1 MTDYKALYE
10 QAQKVNA
17 ELKEEINH
25 KNQKFIEW
33 GEENK
38 ELKEANDTFTLG
50 AKRTIESNCKL
61 YKENKELKEEIEKLK
76 SNVFNADSR
85 CNQFRV
91 KVGYSYIHDILE
103 RVFDMDLDG
112 YDEDPLRLMCME
124 DHKDFL
130 FEECAR
136 VINNC
141 INIKGVDEEYIY
153 EEIESEVI
161 DKFKDNDWIHQPYSS
176 NVIADLIEE

>member
-61 YKENKELKEEIEKLK
+61 YKENKELKEEIEKLLNDIK
-76 SNVFNADSR
+76 S
-85 CNQFRV
+85 
-91 KVGYSYIHDILE
+91 L
-103 RVFDMDLDG
+103 
-112 YDEDPLRLMCME
+112 
-124 DHKDFL
+124 
-130 FEECAR
+130 
-136 VINNC
+136 
-141 INIKGVDEEYIY
+141 
-153 EEIESEVI
+153 
-161 DKFKDNDWIHQPYSS
+161 
-176 NVIADLIEE
+176 

>member
-10 QAQKVNA
+10 QSQK
-17 ELKEEINH
+17 EI
-25 KNQKFIEW
+25 QE
-33 GEENK
+33 
-38 ELKEANDTFTLG
+38 
-50 AKRTIESNCKL
+50 
-61 YKENKELKEEIEKLK
+61 LK
-76 SNVFNADSR
+76 SNVFNADCR

-103 RVFDMDLDG
+103 GVFDMDLDG
-112 YDEDPLRLMCME
+112 YDEDDDEDSEKWKCME
-124 DHKDFL
+124 DRKDFL
-130 FEECAR
+130 FEECAS

-141 INIKGVDEEYIY
+141 INIKGGCHISEEYIW
-153 EEIESEVI
+153 EEIGSEVI

>member
-10 QAQKVNA
+10 QSQK
-17 ELKEEINH
+17 EI
-25 KNQKFIEW
+25 QE
-33 GEENK
+33 
-38 ELKEANDTFTLG
+38 
-50 AKRTIESNCKL
+50 
-61 YKENKELKEEIEKLK
+61 LK

-112 YDEDPLRLMCME
+112 YDEDDDEDSEKWKCME
-124 DHKDFL
+124 DRKDFL
-130 FEECAR
+130 FEECAS

-141 INIKGVDEEYIY
+141 INIKGACHISEEYIW
-153 EEIESEVI
+153 EEIGSEVI
-161 DKFKDNDWIHQPYSS
+161 DKFKHNDWIHQPYSS

>member
-10 QAQKVNA
+10 QSQKEIQ
-17 ELKEEINH
+17 EL
-25 KNQKFIEW
+25 Q
-33 GEENK
+33 
-38 ELKEANDTFTLG
+38 
-50 AKRTIESNCKL
+50 
-61 YKENKELKEEIEKLK
+61 

-103 RVFDMDLDG
+103 RVSDTDLDG
-112 YDEDPLRLMCME
+112 YDEDPLRWMCME
-124 DHKDFL
+124 DRKDFL
-130 FEECAR
+130 FEECAS

-141 INIKGVDEEYIY
+141 INIKGVDEEYIC
-153 EEIESEVI
+153 EEIEDEVI